1 MLNAGAFPH
10 DSADPLATGPDRMC
24 NTARAGPLSHIEPG
38 SARPDIARTT
48 SPPAQ
53 GVAHTLRT
61 QRISAGTPAR
71 ASWNRGTLRT
81 QRISGDGL
89 LEYARV
95 PDMTPAAPG
104 ALA

>member
-1 MLNAGAFPH
+1 MCRGARSAHGRISAALNAEAFPH

-48 SPPAQ
+48 SSPIQ

-61 QRISAGTPAR
+61 QRIS
-71 ASWNRGTLRT
+71 
-81 QRISGDGL
+81 GDDL

-95 PDMTPAAPG
+95 PGMAPAVPG

>member
-1 MLNAGAFPH
+1 
-10 DSADPLATGPDRMC
+10 MC

-48 SPPAQ
+48 SSPIQ

-61 QRISAGTPAR
+61 QRIS
-71 ASWNRGTLRT
+71 
-81 QRISGDGL
+81 GDDL

-95 PDMTPAAPG
+95 PGMAPAVPG